1 MSLDII
7 KKNSNSPFQLQR
19 SIVSQSGEGGAYEEG
34 GYTGQADYSDGGI
47 SSGITGFGKIVGA
60 GLSSVTAGDVNESNV
75 KKSKRLTERSKKL
88 TTKASE
94 SEGNKSTRLTN
105 RSARID
111 KKVKGIDAEI
121 KAYDEFVKPTL
132 KSTINKKKEVKDGD

>member
-7 KKNSNSPFQLQR
+7 KKNSNSPFHLQR

-34 GYTGQADYSDGGI
+34 GYTGQSEYTDGGI
-47 SSGITGFGKIVGA
+47 SSGIVGFGKVVGA
-60 GLSSVTAGDVNESNV
+60 GLSSVTAGDINESNV

-94 SEGNKSTRLTN
+94 SEGDKSTRLTN

-111 KKVKGIDAEI
+111 KKVEGINAKIKEYSEFIKPTI
-121 KAYDEFVKPTL
+121 KA
-132 KSTINKKKEVKDGD
+132 TITEKK